1 MIALKKRVLLLLLC
15 AVLSLL
21 IFPLTASADTGPKPS
36 VKVSFESLGDELC
49 YATLLS
55 KTESTGPAWV
65 WDGRDENARH
75 NENESYSYSEL
86 DYKTWK
92 ACVDYE
98 DSDGFYF
105 LQCGWQI
112 NETKSLD
119 WVYYP
124 PEIFKILLYFPESNT
139 FAVSKIYE
147 RYAFDSYFTVDMSG
161 SVIAAVDR
169 PEYTDETN
177 SYNEIGI
184 TAEKS
189 YNLKQEIISLAVRIV
204 ITVILET
211 AIALIFGYRNKKQL
225 LLIFGVNAVTQLTL
239 NISLNSVGLKSGYT
253 EYIITYDLLEL
264 AVFIAEAI
272 FYSALLNKLSDKPK
286 KRGLAVLYAL
296 CANACSLAVGIA
308 LARLK
313 PVIF

>member
-1 MIALKKRVLLLLLC
+1 MKKRAFLLLLC
-15 AVLSLL
+15 AVFSLL

-36 VKVSFESLGDELC
+36 VKVTFNGLGDELC

-75 NENESYSYSEL
+75 NENESYSYAEL

-92 ACVDYE
+92 AFVDYK
-98 DSDGFYF
+98 DADGFYF
-105 LQCGWQI
+105 LQMGWQI

-139 FAVSKIYE
+139 FAVSGIYE

-169 PEYTDETN
+169 PEYKETEP
-177 SYNEIGI
+177 YNEIGI
-184 TAEKS
+184 TAEKD
-189 YNLKQEIISLAVRIV
+189 YDTKGEILSLVLRIALTAV
-204 ITVILET
+204 LET
-211 AIALIFGYRNKKQL
+211 AVALLFGYRAKKQL
-225 LLIFGVNAVTQLTL
+225 LLIVGVNAVTQLIL
-239 NISLNSVGLKSGYT
+239 NILLNAVCLKSGYS
-253 EYIITYDLLEL
+253 EYIGTYILLEL
-264 AVFIAEAI
+264 AVFVTEAVV
-272 FYSALLNKLSDKPK
+272 YSVFLNKLSGKPK
-286 KRGLAVLYAL
+286 GRGIAVVYAL
-296 CANACSLAVGIA
+296 AANACSFAAGLALSKIIPSV
-308 LARLK
+308 
-313 PVIF
+313 F

>member
-1 MIALKKRVLLLLLC
+1 ML
-15 AVLSLL
+15 
-21 IFPLTASADTGPKPS
+21 FPLTASADTGPKPS
-36 VKVSFESLGDELC
+36 VKVSFKGLGDELC

-55 KTESTGPAWV
+55 KTESIGPASV
-65 WDGRDENARH
+65 WDGRDESARH

-86 DYKTWK
+86 DYKIWK
-92 ACVDYE
+92 AFVDYE

-105 LQCGWQI
+105 LQLGWKI

-124 PEIFKILLYFPESNT
+124 PEVFKILLYFPESNT
-139 FAVSKIYE
+139 FAVSRIYE

-161 SVIAAVDR
+161 SRIAAVDR
-169 PEYTDETN
+169 PEYTEETN

-253 EYIITYDLLEL
+253 EYIITYALLEL

-286 KRGLAVLYAL
+286 KRGLCVLYAL

-308 LARLK
+308 LARLI

>member
-1 MIALKKRVLLLLLC
+1 MIALKKSVLLLLLC

-36 VKVSFESLGDELC
+36 VKISFKSLGDELC

-55 KTESTGPAWV
+55 KTTSTGPATV

-86 DYKTWK
+86 NYKIWKAFVDYK
-92 ACVDYE
+92 DE
-98 DSDGFYF
+98 DGFFF

-112 NETKSLD
+112 NEIKSLD
-119 WVYYP
+119 WAYYP
-124 PEIFKILLYFPESNT
+124 PEIFKILLYFPEINT

-169 PEYTDETN
+169 PEYTEEIN

-189 YNLKQEIISLAVRIV
+189 YNLKQEIISLAVRIA

-211 AIALIFGYRNKKQL
+211 ALALIFGYRKKKQL
-225 LLIFGVNAVTQLTL
+225 LLIFGVNAVTQLLL
-239 NISLNSVGLKSGYT
+239 NISLNGVSLKSGYT
-253 EYIITYDLLEL
+253 EYIITYALLEL

-272 FYSALLNKLSDKPK
+272 IYSAFLDKLLVKPK
-286 KRGLAVLYAL
+286 RRGVCVLYAF
-296 CANACSLAVGIA
+296 CANACSLAVGLA
-308 LARLK
+308 LARLI

>member
-1 MIALKKRVLLLLLC
+1 MKKKVILLLC
-15 AVLSLL
+15 AVSLL
-21 IFPLTASADTGPKPS
+21 MLFPFPASADTGPKPS
-36 VKVSFESLGDELC
+36 VKISFKNLGDELC

-55 KTESTGPAWV
+55 KTKSTGPASV

-92 ACVDYE
+92 AFVDYN
-98 DSDGFYF
+98 DADGFYF

-112 NETKSLD
+112 NEIKSLD
-119 WVYYP
+119 WTYYP

-169 PEYTDETN
+169 PEYTEETN

-189 YNLKQEIISLAVRIV
+189 YNLNKEIIYLAIRIA

-225 LLIFGVNAVTQLTL
+225 LLIFGVNAVTQLLL
-239 NISLNSVGLKSGYT
+239 NISLNSVSLKSGYT
-253 EYIITYDLLEL
+253 EYIITYALLEL
-264 AVFIAEAI
+264 AIFIAEAVI
-272 FYSALLNKLSDKPK
+272 YSAFLNKLSNKPK
-286 KRGLAVLYAL
+286 KRGLPMLYAL
-296 CANACSLAVGIA
+296 CANACSLAAGIA
-308 LARLK
+308 LARLI

>member
-1 MIALKKRVLLLLLC
+1 ML
-15 AVLSLL
+15 
-21 IFPLTASADTGPKPS
+21 FPFPASADTGPKPS
-36 VKVSFESLGDELC
+36 VKVSFKSLGDELC

-55 KTESTGPAWV
+55 KTESTGPASV
-65 WDGRDENARH
+65 WDGRDESARH

-86 DYKTWK
+86 DYKIWK
-92 ACVDYE
+92 AFVDYE

-105 LQCGWQI
+105 LQLGWKI

-124 PEIFKILLYFPESNT
+124 PEVFKILLYFPESNT

-169 PEYTDETN
+169 PEYTEETH
-177 SYNEIGI
+177 SYNEIVI

-189 YNLKQEIISLAVRIV
+189 YNLKQEIIFLSFRIV

-225 LLIFGVNAVTQLTL
+225 FLIFGVNAVTQLML
-239 NISLNSVGLKSGYT
+239 NISLNSVGLKSGYS
-253 EYIITYDLLEL
+253 EYIISYALLEL
-264 AVFIAEAI
+264 AIFIAEAVI
-272 FYSALLNKLSDKPK
+272 YSAFLDRLSDKPK
-286 KRGLAVLYAL
+286 GRKRCMLYAL
-296 CANACSLAVGIA
+296 CANACSLAAGLA
-308 LARLK
+308 LARLI

>member
-1 MIALKKRVLLLLLC
+1 MKKRVLLLLLC
-15 AVLSLL
+15 AVLSPL

-36 VKVSFESLGDELC
+36 VKVSFKNLGDELC

-55 KTESTGPAWV
+55 KAESTGPAWV

-92 ACVDYE
+92 AFVDYK
-98 DSDGFYF
+98 DADGFYF

-119 WVYYP
+119 WAYYP

-161 SVIAAVDR
+161 SRIAAVNR
-169 PEYTDETN
+169 PEYTEETN

-189 YNLKQEIISLAVRIV
+189 YNFKQEIISLAVRIA

-211 AIALIFGYRNKKQL
+211 ALALIFGYRNKKQL
-225 LLIFGVNAVTQLTL
+225 LLIFVVNAVTQLTL

-253 EYIITYDLLEL
+253 EYIITYALLEL
-264 AVFIAEAI
+264 AVFITETVIYCA
-272 FYSALLNKLSDKPK
+272 FLDKLLGKPK

-296 CANACSLAVGIA
+296 CANACSLAVGLA
-308 LARLK
+308 LAKLI

>member
-1 MIALKKRVLLLLLC
+1 ML
-15 AVLSLL
+15 
-21 IFPLTASADTGPKPS
+21 FPLTASADTGPKPS
-36 VKVSFESLGDELC
+36 VKISFKNLGDELC
-49 YATLLS
+49 YASLLS
-55 KTESTGPAWV
+55 KTKSTGPASV

-92 ACVDYE
+92 AFVDYE

-119 WVYYP
+119 WAYYP

-147 RYAFDSYFTVDMSG
+147 RYAFDSYCTVDMSG
-161 SVIAAVDR
+161 SRIAAVDR
-169 PEYTDETN
+169 PEYTEETN

-189 YNLKQEIISLAVRIV
+189 YNFKQEILSLIIRIV

-225 LLIFGVNAVTQLTL
+225 FLIFGVNAVTQLTL

-253 EYIITYDLLEL
+253 EYIITYALLEL
-264 AVFIAEAI
+264 AIFIAEAI
-272 FYSALLNKLSDKPK
+272 IYSAFLNKLSNKPK
-286 KRGLAVLYAL
+286 SRGLAVLYAL

-308 LARLK
+308 LAKLI